1 MIYLCKKYY
10 DIRSQKKGYEQ
21 ETVCKSFFFLIEHLY
36 YRKNININFPKR
48 IIHCENLKKLFVR

>member
-1 MIYLCKKYY
+1 MTSEVKK
-10 DIRSQKKGYEQ
+10 RVMNKRQFVSH
-21 ETVCKSFFFLIEHLY
+21 FFFLIEHLY